1 MLSYS
6 NLLNDVKAN
15 IPAYTKFLEKEL
27 GCDGTIA
34 QEFTM
39 LPLQTKQNYL
49 LSFPMNE
56 LSRTEDMK
64 NFHLIGASSG
74 FSKTGA
80 IYWPKRPNDEWGYMQ
95 SIETMFDVN
104 YDISNKRT
112 LVLECLAFGM
122 WIGGMQIAAAMRH
135 IALSGKYPLTFA
147 TPGLDLKAA
156 VQIIRDYKEMF
167 EQILIITNPSNISLF
182 TALIN
187 DLNVELPDGMVY
199 FPVVGEYFSESFREH
214 VCKSYGHSID
224 SPYVVWT
231 GYGSADAG
239 DIGAETAATIALRK
253 MCHRGA
259 ELSEKLFGTISVPMI
274 LALASNVYLEVVD
287 GSLIVT
293 KDQFIP
299 LVRYNTGD
307 AGGVLYRKDLTG
319 IIPQQLLEQL
329 PEEMV
334 YVYGRASNA
343 IIFYGTNLMIND
355 IGEYLLTLDVD
366 KHYGGLFTVHERE
379 ERGITCFDF
388 TIYVTDTIN
397 IDNKW
402 YFKTLI
408 DFLCSQSAE
417 FNIKYS
423 NLSQSV
429 EVPLITVTLADI
441 KTVDSKIKHRYI
453 I

>member
-1 MLSYS
+1 MLAY
-6 NLLNDVKAN
+6 NHLLDDVTAH
-15 IPAYTKFLEKEL
+15 IPAYTRFLKKEL
-27 GCDGTIA
+27 GNDTIP

-49 LSFPMNE
+49 LAFPMKE
-56 LSRTEDMK
+56 LSRKEDRQH
-64 NFHLIGASSG
+64 FHLIGASSG

-80 IYWPKRPNDEWGYMQ
+80 IYWPKRPCDERGYMQ
-95 SIETMFDVN
+95 SIETMLAQN
-104 YDISNKRT
+104 YDIGHKRT

-122 WIGGMQIAAAMRH
+122 WIGGMQIAAAIRH
-135 IALSGKYPLTFA
+135 IALSGKYPLTLA

-156 VQIIRDYKEMF
+156 VQVIRDYKEIF

-182 TALIN
+182 TALLN
-187 DLNVELPDGMVY
+187 DLNVKLPDGTVC

-239 DIGAETAATIALRK
+239 DIGAETAATIAFRK
-253 MCHRGA
+253 MCHRNA
-259 ELSEKLFGTISVPMI
+259 ALSEKLFGTTSAPMI
-274 LALASNVYLEVVD
+274 LALASNVYVEVINQ
-287 GSLIVT
+287 SLVVT

-307 AGGVLYRKDLTG
+307 AGGLLFKSELSGVL
-319 IIPQQLLEQL
+319 PQELWNQL
-329 PEEMV
+329 PEEMI
-334 YVYGRASNA
+334 YVHGRAGNA
-343 IIFYGTNLMIND
+343 VIFYGTNLMIND
-355 IGEYLLTLDVD
+355 IGEYLLSLDAD
-366 KHYGGLFTVHERE
+366 KHYGGLFTVHPKE
-379 ERGITCFDF
+379 EKGITCFDF
-388 TIYVTDTIN
+388 TIYVTDTFLT
-397 IDNKW
+397 DSKW
-402 YFKTLI
+402 YFNTLI
-408 DFLCSQSAE
+408 DFLCRQSAE

-429 EVPLITVTLADI
+429 EVPLITVTLVDI
-441 KTVDSKIKHRYI
+441 KEIDSKTKHRYI